1 MRIFLLANSV
11 FLILSIGY
19 AWLAGSRLDRQA
31 VGWIVAALLGTSA
44 ASTLAADQAMPI
56 IFLID
61 IALLIAIAVIALRS
75 PRYWPTWFAGLHL
88 AGVAYA
94 LTAVLLPLAS
104 NLRVVA
110 GLWSTLAL
118 LAMVVGLFLD
128 RRAQNRVAVSGG
140 S

>member
-1 MRIFLLANSV
+1 MTIFLLANSV

-44 ASTLAADQAMPI
+44 ASAFAAVDQVMPIVLLVDITLLAAI
-56 IFLID
+56 TS
-61 IALLIAIAVIALRS
+61 IALRS

-88 AGVAYA
+88 AGVAYGFA
-94 LTAVLLPLAS
+94 AVLYPQAS
-104 NLRVVA
+104 DLRVFA

-128 RRAQNRVAVSGG
+128 RRAQIRFAG
-140 S
+140 